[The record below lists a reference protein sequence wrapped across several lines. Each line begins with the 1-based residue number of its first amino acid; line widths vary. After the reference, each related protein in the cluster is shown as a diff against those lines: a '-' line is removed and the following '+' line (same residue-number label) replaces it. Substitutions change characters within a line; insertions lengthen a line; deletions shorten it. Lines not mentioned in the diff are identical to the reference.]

1 MSLVKCGLIHSDSLH
16 PLTYK
21 KIYEAAVLPK
31 ALYGCETW
39 FSLNTHNFS
48 LLERAHR
55 FCVKYMQGLSIRTR
69 TDVALS
75 LLGIFSIGS
84 EIDLRKLTLFGQFC
98 RNNMKCWVFECF
110 YRRLASYMLNKETQ
124 TGYFPD
130 IYKIMRKYGLSEYF
144 ESYIRFN
151 VFPSKN
157 IWKRLVKSRIH
168 DNEVNSWHNRLSA
181 PDFNRFR
188 QLHTDYSP
196 HTLWIESKESRHLLP
211 ISRSCL
217 QMIAGMAETTFS
229 HACC

>member
-1 MSLVKCGLIHSDSLH
+1 MV
-16 PLTYK
+16 
-21 KIYEAAVLPK
+21 
-31 ALYGCETW
+31 
-39 FSLNTHNFS
+39 
-48 LLERAHR
+48 
-55 FCVKYMQGLSIRTR
+55 
-69 TDVALS
+69 
-75 LLGIFSIGS
+75 
-84 EIDLRKLTLFGQFC
+84 
-98 RNNMKCWVFECF
+98 
-110 YRRLASYMLNKETQ
+110 NKETQ

-196 HTLWIESKESRHLLP
+196 RTLWIESKESRHLLP

-229 HACC
+229 HPCCQFCNREIHINIIDHYVHSCSYLDAERVSLWYNILQLNDDVYVHLMNLDYAYVTLVLLGLEDDATSLLLGHQSQRFRYLCMFGLHKIWSKVSRYTH